1 MTPEE
6 VEATVIGE
14 VPRIGEYC
22 PELVEPEQSMA
33 RKYFGGDHM
42 PYDERHAWLKVIP
55 RKITSWD
62 FRKIG
67 N

>member
-1 MTPEE
+1 
-6 VEATVIGE
+6 
-14 VPRIGEYC
+14 
-22 PELVEPEQSMA
+22 MA